1 MKRRIGGDLQNV
13 HRQTFK
19 SRGFTKCPQ
28 VNFKVE
34 GIYSISAVKWQSV
47 RDLLDVDDQG
57 QGIFT
62 PIKNKCPAEVN
73 FDTNGTPYGIH
84 CSVCVVKARE
94 E

>member
-1 MKRRIGGDLQNV
+1 MSTGKLQSRGDLLNL
-13 HRQTFK
+13 R
-19 SRGFTKCPQ
+19 S
-28 VNFKVE
+28 E
-34 GIYSISAVKWQSV
+34 I

-62 PIKNKCPAEVN
+62 PMKNKCSAEVN
-73 FDTNGTPYGIH
+73 FDTNGTPNGIH

>member
-1 MKRRIGGDLQNV
+1 MSTGKLQSQGDLLNL
-13 HRQTFK
+13 R
-19 SRGFTKCPQ
+19 S
-28 VNFKVE
+28 E
-34 GIYSISAVKWQSV
+34 MASV
-47 RDLLDVDDQG
+47 RDLLDGDDQG

-62 PIKNKCPAEVN
+62 PMKNKCPAEVN